1 MSGEYEDLER
11 AKDEAEKA
19 RKRLIE
25 TFVAIRHR
33 LSPGV
38 LASEAWGG
46 VRGKTSEAWGEVRD
60 KSGELADDA
69 FQAIKERPKTATMV
83 LAALTIFLARDP
95 LRSVASRIFSKDPD
109 DEDLVTTHLDDI
121 DENYDLTAPVVAR
134 PAHEGAS
141 A

>member
-1 MSGEYEDLER
+1 MSGEYNDLER

-25 TFVAIRHR
+25 TFGMIRHR

-95 LRSVASRIFSKDPD
+95 LRSVASRLFSKDAD
-109 DEDLVTTHLDDI
+109 GEDLVTTRLDDI
-121 DENYDLTAPVVAR
+121 DENYDLTAPVVVR
-134 PAHEGAS
+134 SAHEGAS

>member
-1 MSGEYEDLER
+1 MSGEYNDLER

-25 TFVAIRHR
+25 TFGMIRHR

-95 LRSVASRIFSKDPD
+95 LRSVASRIFAKDAD

-121 DENYDLTAPVVAR
+121 DENYDLTVPVVAR